1 MPVVDSAQG
10 LIEGPEGCPDCATPW
25 GRIAPV
31 PTNLLEGVSLTR
43 CTSCGS
49 RWDGA
54 SPPRR
59 IRDCEQCGPAVF
71 PEGEDGRLCS
81 ACAAADLDVPAEDPR
96 LIEAAGV
103 EVRRALGDFWK
114 FVRSET
120 LATYLDRV
128 CRDTAHVIPG
138 APDDPRVVV
147 VDTDQWK
154 TFALPSGIVMIGRGA
169 LASLADEAEL
179 AFVLGHELAH
189 VALGDAGT
197 GLLRAGLRTMAR
209 GRREDSGRC
218 WIRGVED
225 RLKLGY
231 GDEREFAA
239 DGLAVDALVALD
251 YDVASIGTCLC
262 RFGERVECGDPAV
275 AEAALAHPPFDSRL
289 HAADK
294 RLADAAVRQDA
305 PRINREIFRR
315 AAGHTVLT
323 RELVPDVLAHGATE
337 PPASGL
343 RSRWLLASALAVVAA
358 LVALIVLL
366 AG

>member
-1 MPVVDSAQG
+1 
-10 LIEGPEGCPDCATPW
+10 LCA
-25 GRIAPV
+25 
-31 PTNLLEGVSLTR
+31 
-43 CTSCGS
+43 
-49 RWDGA
+49 
-54 SPPRR
+54 
-59 IRDCEQCGPAVF
+59 
-71 PEGEDGRLCS
+71 
-81 ACAAADLDVPAEDPR
+81 ACAAVDVDVPAEDPR
-96 LIEAAGV
+96 LIAAAEA
-103 EVRRALGDFWK
+103 EVRQALGGVWNFAG
-114 FVRSET
+114 SET

-128 CRDTAHVIPG
+128 CRDTARAIPG

-147 VDTDQWK
+147 VDTDEWK
-154 TFALPSGIVMIGRGA
+154 TFALPSGIVLIGRGT

-189 VALGDAGT
+189 VAVGDAGT

-218 WIRGVED
+218 WIRAVED

-231 GDEREFAA
+231 GDEREYAA

-251 YDVASIGTCLC
+251 YDVASIGACLS

-275 AEAALAHPPFDSRL
+275 AESALAHPPFDSRL

-294 RLADAAVRQDA
+294 RLADAVVRQDA

-323 RELVPDVLAHGATE
+323 QELVPVELAHGAE
-337 PPASGL
+337 EKPNRGLGSGWVIAL
-343 RSRWLLASALAVVAA
+343 VLASLTA
-358 LVALIVLL
+358 LVALLVRL

>member
-10 LIEGPEGCPDCATPW
+10 LIEQPDGCPDCATPW

-31 PTNLLEGVSLTR
+31 PTNLLDGVSLIR

-71 PEGEDGRLCS
+71 PEGEDGRLCG
-81 ACAAADLDVPAEDPR
+81 ACAEAEVDVPAQDAR
-96 LIEAAGV
+96 LIVAAEV
-103 EVRRALGDFWK
+103 EVRRALADVWRFA
-114 FVRSET
+114 RSET

-128 CRDTAHVIPG
+128 CRDTARAIPG
-138 APDDPRVVV
+138 APDEPRVVV
-147 VDTDQWK
+147 VDTDEWR
-154 TFALPSGIVMIGRGA
+154 TFALPSGVVLIGRGT
-169 LASLADEAEL
+169 LAALADEAEL

-218 WIRGVED
+218 WLRGVEE

-251 YDVASIGTCLC
+251 YDVMSIGTCLS
-262 RFGERVECGDPAV
+262 RFGERVACGDPAV
-275 AEAALAHPPFDSRL
+275 AESALAHPPFDSRL
-289 HAADK
+289 HAADL
-294 RLADAAVRQDA
+294 RLAEAAVRQSA

-323 RELVPDVLAHGATE
+323 RELVPAALAHGAAE
-337 PPASGL
+337 QPARKP
-343 RSRWLLASALAVVAA
+343 RSRWLLAFAFAALA
-358 LVALIVLL
+358 ALIALLFRL